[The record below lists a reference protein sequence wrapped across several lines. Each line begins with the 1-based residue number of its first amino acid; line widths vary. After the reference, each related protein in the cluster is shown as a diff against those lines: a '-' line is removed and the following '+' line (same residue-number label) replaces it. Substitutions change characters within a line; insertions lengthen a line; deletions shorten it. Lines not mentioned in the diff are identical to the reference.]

1 MKVLDIMGRK
11 RKNVFDYILPV
22 LFLLFL
28 FAQLCSADIK
38 CVWSGVDKIVA
49 VGDIHGDYHNFVRIL
64 KGTGLV
70 DENLNWIG
78 GKIHLVQTG
87 DVMDRGPGAR
97 KVFDLLMRL
106 EKEAEKAGGRVHA
119 LIGNHEFMNIVGISF
134 DYPGYVTPEQ
144 FVSFLPDKYREKKER
159 EFKEKASEKN
169 QSSNEN
175 NSLNKYW
182 AKLIR
187 NDRAAQQKYINAFN
201 NKYGK
206 WILKRNTVIK
216 INETIFVHGGISMA
230 YSTWKLKDINM
241 HVRRE
246 LKGLEPYKLVYE
258 SGGPLWFRDLA
269 RKDEDVFKQDVDSI
283 FTNLKSKSM
292 VIAHTPRTGS
302 IVVSKENMSRFQGR
316 VWIIDTGIS
325 EYYGGHLSALIIEND
340 NFIVWGEGD
349 EK

>member
-11 RKNVFDYILPV
+11 RKNVFDYILLV

-28 FAQLCSADIK
+28 FTQLCSAGIK
-38 CVWSGVDKIVA
+38 CVWSGVAKIVA
-49 VGDIHGDYHNFVRIL
+49 VGDIHGDYKNFILIL
-64 KGTGLV
+64 KGTGIV
-70 DENLNWIG
+70 DENLNWAG

-87 DVMDRGPGAR
+87 DVMDRGPDAR

-119 LIGNHEFMNIVGISF
+119 LIGNHEFMNIAGISF
-134 DYPGYVTPEQ
+134 DFPDYVTPEQ

-169 QSSNEN
+169 HISNEN
-175 NSLNKYW
+175 KNLNKYW
-182 AKLIR
+182 TQLIK
-187 NDRAAQQKYINAFN
+187 NDRGARQQYIDAFN

-206 WILKRNTVIK
+206 WILKHNTVIK
-216 INETIFVHGGISMA
+216 INDTIFVHGGISET

-258 SGGPLWFRDLA
+258 GGGPLWFRDLA
-269 RKDEDVFKQDVDSI
+269 QKDENVYKQDVDSI
-283 FTNLKSKSM
+283 FTNLKSKFM
-292 VIAHTPRTGS
+292 VIGHTPRTGS
-302 IVVSKENMSRFQGR
+302 IVVLKDNMNRFQGR
-316 VWIIDTGIS
+316 IWIIDTGIS

-340 NFIVWGEGD
+340 NFIVWGEGY

>member
-28 FAQLCSADIK
+28 FTQLCSAGIK

-49 VGDIHGDYHNFVRIL
+49 VGDIHGDYKNFILIL
-64 KGTGLV
+64 KGTGIV
-70 DENLNWIG
+70 DENLKWAG

-87 DVMDRGPGAR
+87 DIMDRGPDAR

-134 DYPGYVTPEQ
+134 DFPGYVTPEQ
-144 FVSFLPDKYREKKER
+144 FVSFLPNKYREKKER
-159 EFKEKASEKN
+159 EFKEKTSEKN
-169 QSSNEN
+169 HSSNEN
-175 NSLNKYW
+175 KDLNKYW
-182 AKLIR
+182 TQLIK
-187 NDRAAQQKYINAFN
+187 NDSRVRQQYIDAFN

-206 WILKRNTVIK
+206 WILKHNTVIK
-216 INETIFVHGGISMA
+216 INDTIFVHGGISET
-230 YSTWKLKDINM
+230 YSTWKLNNINL
-241 HVRRE
+241 HVRKE
-246 LKGLEPYKLVYE
+246 LKGLAPYKLVYE
-258 SGGPLWFRDLA
+258 GGGPLWFRDLA
-269 RKDEDVFKQDVDSI
+269 QKDENVYKQDVDRI
-283 FTNLKSKSM
+283 FTNLKIKFM
-292 VIAHTPRTGS
+292 VIAHTPRTGR
-302 IVVSKENMSRFQGR
+302 IVVSKENMNRFQGR
-316 VWIIDTGIS
+316 IWIIDTGIS

-349 EK
+349 EN